1 MLDLALVASCLL
13 LALALRTEPLRR
25 MRPLTLPLVLTALA
39 ALAHLLVTRVR
50 LDDSVL
56 RVTEAVLVL
65 ALAFLIVRGC
75 LMVIFDWVL
84 IHRMGITPPRLM
96 REVLALVV
104 YVVLALVILR
114 SMNVEITG
122 LVATS
127 AVVTVVVGL
136 ALQQTL
142 GNLLAGLALAWEQR
156 LGIGTWVEMNGEV
169 GLVEETGWRS
179 LVARNRLGERVLVPN
194 SDVAAARVTILGRGE
209 RPVAVAVRL
218 GVAYGEPPDAVKA
231 VLAEVARDI
240 PGVLSEPSPSIL
252 TVEFAD
258 SAVVYECRLWT
269 MTPWTRENLTDAMLT
284 RAHAAL
290 AREGM
295 EIPFPQRTLH
305 RARRPEPRDTAQ
317 RRRRA
322 LAACALFEELPP
334 EALDDLAEGST
345 LRRFAP
351 DEAVVHKGD
360 VSTALY
366 VVSSGEAIV
375 ERKRGREIA
384 RLAPGDIFGEMAFL
398 TGTERTATVR
408 AAAVPLEVVKIEQD
422 GLRRLLADR
431 SDLADELAEKMAAR
445 QLEGE
450 ALRDETGALISPAG
464 LVAQF
469 RDRLLR
475 LVGLGSE

>member
-1 MLDLALVASCLL
+1 
-13 LALALRTEPLRR
+13 
-25 MRPLTLPLVLTALA
+25 
-39 ALAHLLVTRVR
+39 
-50 LDDSVL
+50 
-56 RVTEAVLVL
+56 
-65 ALAFLIVRGC
+65 
-75 LMVIFDWVL
+75 
-84 IHRMGITPPRLM
+84 
-96 REVLALVV
+96 
-104 YVVLALVILR
+104 
-114 SMNVEITG
+114 
-122 LVATS
+122 
-127 AVVTVVVGL
+127 
-136 ALQQTL
+136 
-142 GNLLAGLALAWEQR
+142 
-156 LGIGTWVEMNGEV
+156 
-169 GLVEETGWRS
+169 
-179 LVARNRLGERVLVPN
+179 
-194 SDVAAARVTILGRGE
+194 
-209 RPVAVAVRL
+209 
-218 GVAYGEPPDAVKA
+218 

-240 PGVLSEPSPSIL
+240 PGVLSEPPPSIL